1 MSLSKL
7 LKNSSSGKQTMGQ
20 WNEIQVGNHKSYNTG
35 LSVASFLHLVAVF
48 IYFTMRFPSYSLSL
62 QF

>member
-48 IYFTMRFPSYSLSL
+48 IL
-62 QF
+62 Q